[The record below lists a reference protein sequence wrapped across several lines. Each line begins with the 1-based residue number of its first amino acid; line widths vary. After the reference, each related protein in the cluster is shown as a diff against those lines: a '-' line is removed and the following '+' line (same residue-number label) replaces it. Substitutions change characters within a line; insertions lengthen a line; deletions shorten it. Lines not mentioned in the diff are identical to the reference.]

1 MSNSILRV
9 YLPIEISNDTN
20 LVQEIIN
27 WCEQNFGL
35 GCKHTTLNIVDS
47 ANYQWS
53 VNRTIFHNVFFE
65 FRTQQQFD
73 WFTLK
78 WL

>member
-1 MSNSILRV
+1 MFNSILRV
-9 YLPIEISNDTN
+9 YLPFELANDAS
-20 LVQEIIN
+20 LVQEMIN

-35 GCKHTTLNIVDS
+35 GSKHPLNILS
-47 ANYQWS
+47 ASEYQWS
-53 VNRTIFHNVFFE
+53 VNKTIFHNIFFE
-65 FRTQQQFD
+65 FRNQQQLD